1 MSNETVQSEIFSYV
15 AFSTV
20 AWLET
25 GRLPVR
31 ISVTTAEFCQQ
42 NNVLR
47 GRWSL
52 SIQIIQGDSTLVCIA
67 SHTRQLVPGDLGDK
81 IQTVS
86 TQTSKMKDGFGKTF
100 DMNNYQ
106 ARQSNRV

>member
-1 MSNETVQSEIFSYV
+1 MAELANGRRKVKVITVTRESRKECMLNETVQSEIFSYV

-52 SIQIIQGDSTLVCIA
+52 SIQIIQGDSTLVCMA
-67 SHTRQLVPGDLGDK
+67 SHTRQLVPGDLGD
-81 IQTVS
+81 
-86 TQTSKMKDGFGKTF
+86 
-100 DMNNYQ
+100 
-106 ARQSNRV
+106 